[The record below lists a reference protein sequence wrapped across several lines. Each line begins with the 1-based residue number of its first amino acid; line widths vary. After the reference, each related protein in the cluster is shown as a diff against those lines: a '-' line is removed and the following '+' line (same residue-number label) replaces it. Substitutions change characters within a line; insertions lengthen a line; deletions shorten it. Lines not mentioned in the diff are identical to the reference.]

1 MADLTN
7 YRVLHPRSDISWFFG
22 EEHGWPTV
30 VAIRGREMI
39 GALSTHKDDSAL
51 IAGPMKVNTNMPF
64 IVGLKMVDAYDE
76 YLHSLGVKEYIF
88 NVDTENDR
96 WASAVEAMASLAG
109 VERCGRKQRVQKG
122 KNHKSLRHLWYKRI
136 LDSRGIL
143 SMKYGRLT
151 KKKLVRSNNNG

>member
-1 MADLTN
+1 
-7 YRVLHPRSDISWFFG
+7 
-22 EEHGWPTV
+22 
-30 VAIRGREMI
+30 MI
-39 GALSTHKDDSAL
+39 GALSTHKESWAL

-64 IVGLKMVDAYDE
+64 LVGLKMVDAYDE

-88 NVDTENDR
+88 HVDTENNR
-96 WASAVEAMASLAG
+96 WASTVEAMASLAG

-122 KNHKSLRHLWYKRI
+122 KNYVWYKRI

-151 KKKLVRSNNNG
+151 KKKLVRSNKCRNGTVT